1 MNLKEVVITMSKQLA
16 AFADDADLIGRGTL
30 SVNESF
36 VERTKPRKLHWT
48 DNKDQGLD
56 KT

>member
-1 MNLKEVVITMSKQLA
+1 MNLKEVVFTMSKQLA